1 MSNERADAG
10 VSDAC
15 RKGARMVGRVFNRQ
29 SGDGTP
35 RMTPRRPRFQ
45 LSPSTKRML
54 IAAAVIVGIIAIAV
68 VTASFWIN
76 WLWFD
81 SMGYRGVLVRRY
93 AAQGLSFVV
102 VGAISALIFY
112 VNVSLALRNTSEKTG
127 TAGLVSRWSKRLLRA
142 LIVGVAL
149 IIFLITG
156 IAGASHWEDNLLAL
170 RGPSFGVTDP
180 TFNRDVG
187 FYIFRLPVLN
197 GIQSGLLLLVIVT
210 TIAVALVYLIRLG
223 IRFRS
228 WGDVPWA
235 ALRHISGL
243 VAVVLFLLA
252 FGYLLRNYD
261 LVLSQRGVVIG
272 PGFTDVNIVRPL
284 NWLMAL
290 ASAAAGIL
298 VLTGRVLRTPKYLI
312 GLLGG
317 WFVLAVLVAP
327 GLPEL
332 VQRTFVNPNEFRR
345 EEQYIE
351 RNIAMTRAAFG
362 LDGVEVQELTGSDPI
377 DPEQLSLDEPP
388 LRNVRIW
395 DYRVVQPIYTQ
406 LQTFVPYYAFDDID
420 VDRYDIDGV
429 PTQVLIGTRELDID
443 GLPTNAQTW
452 TNRHLAYTHGYAVV
466 VSPVSEVSPEG
477 WPTFLVSNIP
487 PQGAEELA
495 IERPEIYFGE
505 TDTNWVIIHTDQGE
519 FSGIVEN
526 EDDATAGFQG
536 DAYGS
541 IGIGNPITRALA
553 ALSLG
558 DRNVF
563 LSSQLTGDSEL
574 LMHRSV
580 IERADRIAPFLDYDH
595 DPYMVIADGRLV
607 WVIDAYTS
615 SDAFPSAKRYDG
627 KNYLRNGVKVTVD
640 AYTGETTF
648 YRTAMPDPI
657 ADAYARIYPGLFKD
671 VSEVPPAIAEH
682 FRYPEL
688 QFTMQSK
695 VWSEYHVDSA
705 RRFYDGDDVW
715 TIAQESL
722 DGDLVPL
729 EPYFVTQQLPNEDET
744 VFALTVPFTPGGQ
757 QNRQNMTAWMAG
769 TASPTGD
776 TDLRLYRYPRQ
787 VTVFGPRQI
796 EAQINQDPEIAEQIT
811 LWNQMGSEV
820 IQGNL
825 LVIPVND
832 AMLYVQP
839 VYLQAAASNA
849 TAPRLVG
856 VIVATNNQVV
866 MAPTLAE
873 AMDLLNTPGESVVVS
888 DQVPGQE
895 PQQPPAEQQ
904 QPPVEA
910 PADLAGMSQDQL
922 VQEAVT
928 TFDRGQAAL
937 ADGDW
942 TAYGEAQDRLD
953 TILNLLAGS
962 GATPAATPAS

>member
-1 MSNERADAG
+1 
-10 VSDAC
+10 
-15 RKGARMVGRVFNRQ
+15 MVGRVFNRE
-29 SGDGTP
+29 SGGGVP
-35 RMTPRRPRFQ
+35 RMTARRPQFQ

-68 VTASFWIN
+68 ITASFWVN
-76 WLWFD
+76 WLWFG

-93 AAQGLSFVV
+93 GAQILSFLV
-102 VGAISALIFY
+102 VGGISALIFY
-112 VNVSLALRNTSEKTG
+112 VNVILALRNTSEKGG
-127 TAGLVSRWSKRLLRA
+127 TAGTISRWSKRLLRA
-142 LIVGVAL
+142 LFVGIAL
-149 IIFLITG
+149 IIFIITG
-156 IAGASHWEDNLLAL
+156 VAGASHWEDNMLAL

-187 FYIFRLPVLN
+187 FYIFMLPVLK
-197 GIQSGLLLLVIVT
+197 GIQSGLVLLVIVT
-210 TIAVALVYLIRLG
+210 TIAVAVVYLVRLG
-223 IRFRS
+223 VRFRS

-243 VAVVLFLLA
+243 IAVVLFLLA

-298 VLTGRVLRTPKYLI
+298 VLVGRVLRTPKYLI
-312 GLLGG
+312 GVLGG

-345 EEQYIE
+345 EEKYIE
-351 RNIAMTRAAFG
+351 RNIEMTRAAFG
-362 LDGVEVQELTGSDPI
+362 LDGVEVQELTGGDPI
-377 DPEQLSLDEPP
+377 DPDQLSLDEPP

-395 DYRVVQPIYTQ
+395 DYRVVQPIFTQ
-406 LQTFVPYYAFDDID
+406 LQTFVPYYTFDDID
-420 VDRYDIDGV
+420 VDRYEIDGV
-429 PTQVLIGTRELDID
+429 PTQVLIGTRELDVG
-443 GLPTNAQTW
+443 GLPSNAQTW

-477 WPTFLVSNIP
+477 WPTFLVNNIP
-487 PQGAEELA
+487 PEGPEELA

-505 TDTNWVIIHTDQGE
+505 ADANWVIIHTDQGE

-536 DAYGS
+536 DAHGS
-541 IGIGNPITRALA
+541 IGIGNPFTRALA

-574 LMHRSV
+574 LLHRSV
-580 IERADRIAPFLDYDH
+580 IDRADRIAPFLDYDH

-615 SDAFPSAKRYDG
+615 SDAFPGAKRYDG
-627 KNYLRNGVKVTVD
+627 KNYLRNGIKVTVD
-640 AYTGETTF
+640 AYTGETNF

-657 ADAYARIYPGLFKD
+657 ADAYDRIYPGLFKD
-671 VSEVPPAIAEH
+671 VSEVPPAIARQ

-688 QFTMQSK
+688 QFTMQSQ

-722 DGDLVPL
+722 DGELVPL

-769 TASPTGD
+769 TAGTDGE

-839 VYLQAAASNA
+839 VYLQAAGSNA

-866 MAPTLAE
+866 MAPSLAE
-873 AMDLLNTPGESVVVS
+873 AMDLLNTPGESVVVA

-895 PQQPPAEQQ
+895 PQQPPAE
-904 QPPVEA
+904 PPVDA

-922 VQEAVT
+922 VQEAVA

-937 ADGDW
+937 ENGDW
-942 TAYGEAQDRLD
+942 AAYGEAQARLEAV
-953 TILNLLAGS
+953 LNLLAGT
-962 GATPAATPAS
+962 GAGTPVATPAPGS